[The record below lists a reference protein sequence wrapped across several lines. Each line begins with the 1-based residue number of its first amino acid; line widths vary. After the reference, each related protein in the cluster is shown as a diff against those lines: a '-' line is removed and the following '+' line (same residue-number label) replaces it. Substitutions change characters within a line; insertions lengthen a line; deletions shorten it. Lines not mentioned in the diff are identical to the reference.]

1 MSSGSPTVLVTDCD
15 MGPADLE
22 RAVLEP
28 VGWRL
33 VEAACRTEDEVV
45 AAVRESGASA
55 LLVQYAPISRRVLQE
70 CPDVRAVVRYGVG
83 LDVID
88 LEAAAELGV
97 TALNVPDYG
106 SREVADHATALLLSL
121 LRGVPAWSAAAA
133 SGSWPARGDLPDPR
147 ELADCTVGL
156 LGLGAIA
163 QQVARRLR
171 AFDVVVVASD
181 PFVAPEVAR
190 EAGVELVAPEEL
202 WARSTAVS
210 VHVPLTAGTRGL
222 VGAEQLGAMPRGG
235 FLVNTARGG
244 LVDRGALE
252 DALASGQLAGAGLD
266 VWWTEPAA
274 PDDPLLAD
282 PRVLV
287 TPHVAWMS
295 TGSVGR
301 LRTRAAQRALEA
313 LGALRSS
320 GATETT
326 GTTGTTGS

>member
-1 MSSGSPTVLVTDCD
+1 VSPAGPVAGERTVLVTDCD
-15 MGPADLE
+15 MGPAELE

-28 VGWRL
+28 AGWRL
-33 VEAACRTEDEVV
+33 VEASCRTEDDVV
-45 AAVRESGASA
+45 AAVRSSGASA
-55 LLVQYAPISRRVLQE
+55 LLVQYAPVTRRVLRE
-70 CPDVRAVVRYGVG
+70 CPQVRAVVRYGVG
-83 LDVID
+83 LDVVD
-88 LEAAAELGV
+88 LDAAAELGV

-133 SGSWPARGDLPDPR
+133 AGAWPARGDLPDPR

-156 LGLGAIA
+156 LGFGAIA

-181 PFVAPEVAR
+181 PFVEPEAAR
-190 EAGVELVAPEEL
+190 AAGVELVGAADL

-210 VHVPLTAGTRGL
+210 VHVPLTPGTRGL

-244 LVDRGALE
+244 LVDRAALE
-252 DALASGQLAGAGLD
+252 AALASGQLAGAGLD
-266 VWWTEPAA
+266 VWWTEPADPA
-274 PDDPLLAD
+274 DPLLAD

-295 TGSVGR
+295 TGSVDR
-301 LRTRAAQRALEA
+301 LRTRAAERALEA
-313 LGALRSS
+313 LGARESS
-320 GATETT
+320 GTRE
-326 GTTGTTGS
+326 S

>member
-1 MSSGSPTVLVTDCD
+1 MSPAAPVAGERTVLVTDCD

-22 RAVLEP
+22 RAVLEGA
-28 VGWRL
+28 GWHL
-33 VEAACRTEDEVV
+33 VEAACRTEDDVV
-45 AAVRESGASA
+45 AAARASGAEA
-55 LLVQYAPISRRVLQE
+55 LLVQYAPVTRRVLEE
-70 CPDVRAVVRYGVG
+70 CPDVRVVVRYGVG
-83 LDVID
+83 LDVVD

-156 LGLGAIA
+156 LGFGAIA

-181 PFVAPEVAR
+181 PFVGAEVAAT
-190 EAGVELVAPEEL
+190 AGVELVEPAQL

-210 VHVPLTAGTRGL
+210 VHVPLTPTTRGL
-222 VGAEQLGAMPRGG
+222 VGAEQLDAMPRGG

-244 LVDRGALE
+244 LVDRAALE
-252 DALASGQLAGAGLD
+252 AALASGQLAGAGLD
-266 VWWTEPAA
+266 VWWTEPAD
-274 PDDPLLAD
+274 PGDPLLRD

-301 LRTRAAQRALEA
+301 LRTRAAERALEA
-313 LGALRSS
+313 LGARQSRPTTRS
-320 GATETT
+320 
-326 GTTGTTGS
+326 